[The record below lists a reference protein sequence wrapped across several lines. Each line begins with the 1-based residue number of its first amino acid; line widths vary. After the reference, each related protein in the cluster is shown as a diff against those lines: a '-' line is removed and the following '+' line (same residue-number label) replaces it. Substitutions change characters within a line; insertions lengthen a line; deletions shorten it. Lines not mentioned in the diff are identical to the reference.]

1 MTDIRKKEDSK
12 RYSTLTVIK
21 PLCHDAFIKL
31 AKCRVRYI
39 TLSLTLRT

>member
-21 PLCHDAFIKL
+21 
-31 AKCRVRYI
+31 
-39 TLSLTLRT
+39 TSLSWCVYQIS